1 MTFLCSNGRLLR
13 AFATLALASVWSLM
27 GASSFAIELKDMVV
41 PWSVH
46 NEVQKDTVYGVRGTD
61 NNPVAFCADA
71 TPCKLITSSSGK
83 VNQVCLAGASGGP
96 GAFYLPNS
104 CWDLRTEF
112 TCLQYATDCSVH
124 EGNPRCKEVGSPM
137 CVLPAP
143 PNMPQ
148 GAFARVKGCLST
160 TRHFICLDSDAVIT
174 PPAPTGCEMT
184 STVDGLDWSSKSESA
199 SSDFIAVATSA
210 EIARQLAAYGDKDG
224 SEINN
229 LFKGVALGC
238 RNKGFGLKD
247 CCTEKSAGVRS
258 NAVMAAGMGAATNAI
273 KYGAGYAAVY
283 GSYYVYDTIGPAV
296 SGTFLQSGVNAMWG
310 SATSSGLEA
319 MISASN
325 FGIMGFGTTAAGA
338 ASGAGSTLGLYSAS
352 SSMQVGTV
360 LGNPVFFNPYAFA
373 LAVGFQLVMA
383 TLECNEL
390 ERELASARS
399 EQLCQYVGNYCSS
412 PIRVLGIYIGCTE
425 TTSNF
430 CCFNGQLGKAIATGA
445 REQLGMSWGTGET
458 PSCGGFTMAQLSSVD
473 FTKPAMQTAL
483 KPFQDQIMRNY
494 QTKVAPGMASGQ
506 TELETRKAGDAAA
519 KRLCQQRKAL
529 DPTTVCPG

>member
-1 MTFLCSNGRLLR
+1 
-13 AFATLALASVWSLM
+13 
-27 GASSFAIELKDMVV
+27 
-41 PWSVH
+41 
-46 NEVQKDTVYGVRGTD
+46 
-61 NNPVAFCADA
+61 
-71 TPCKLITSSSGK
+71 
-83 VNQVCLAGASGGP
+83 
-96 GAFYLPNS
+96 
-104 CWDLRTEF
+104 
-112 TCLQYATDCSVH
+112 
-124 EGNPRCKEVGSPM
+124 M

-210 EIARQLAAYGDKDG
+210 EIARQLAAYGDKEG

-258 NAVMAAGMGAATNAI
+258 NAVMAAGMGAAGSAFQ
-273 KYGAGYAAVY
+273 YGAGYAMQF
-283 GSYYVYDTIGPAV
+283 GSSYMYDTIGPQV
-296 SGTFLQSGVNAMWG
+296 VGTFLEDGAY
-310 SATSSGLEA
+310 A
-319 MISASN
+319 MISGIESSGVSLTTMASN
-325 FGIMGFGTTAAGA
+325 FGFMGFGLTQAGA
-338 ASGAGSTLGLYSAS
+338 GGIGATSGLFSAAS
-352 SSMQVGTV
+352 STQIGSV
-360 LGNPVFFNPYAFA
+360 LGNPIFFNPYAFA

-390 ERELASARS
+390 ERELASARA

-412 PIRVLGIYIGCTE
+412 PIRVLGTYIGCTE

-445 REQLGMSWGTGET
+445 REQLGMSWGSGET